1 MKSRTMVERIGD
13 ALRKRRESLGVSQEA
28 FADRIGMHR
37 TYYSALERGE
47 SNLTI
52 RTLEKVCAGLRA
64 KLWEVFKDAE
74 I

>member
-28 FADRIGMHR
+28 FADKIGMHR

-52 RTLEKVCAGLRA
+52 RTLEKVCAGLA
-64 KLWEVFKDAE
+64 SQTLGSL
-74 I
+74 

>member
-52 RTLEKVCAGLRA
+52 RTLEKVCLGLRT

-74 I
+74 T